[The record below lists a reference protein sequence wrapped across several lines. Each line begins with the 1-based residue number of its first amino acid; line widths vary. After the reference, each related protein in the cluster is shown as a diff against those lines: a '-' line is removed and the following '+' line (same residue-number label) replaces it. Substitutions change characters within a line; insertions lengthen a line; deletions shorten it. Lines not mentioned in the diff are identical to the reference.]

1 MSSLT
6 EEIAAAKRLVTEL
19 QRQERQEAKR
29 LEEVYHRIVPDIVR
43 GVVEHGNGDTT
54 SVTEVVEEA
63 ERRQREAAEQR
74 RERAAR
80 AAATRAAKAEAQAE
94 VESHRDSQGEEHEDG
109 SYPSSWSE
117 S

>member
-6 EEIAAAKRLVTEL
+6 EEIAAAKRRLTEL
-19 QRQERQEAKR
+19 RRQERQEQKR
-29 LEEVYHRIVPDIVR
+29 IAEVYRIIPEIVR
-43 GVVEHGNGDTT
+43 EVVEHDDGDAT
-54 SVTEVVEEA
+54 SVTDIVQEA
-63 ERRQREAAEQR
+63 EQRQREAAAVR

-94 VESHRDSQGEEHEDG
+94 VESHGDSQGEEQEG
-109 SYPSSWSE
+109 GATAPSPWSE

>member
-6 EEIAAAKRLVTEL
+6 EEIKAAKLRLTEL

-29 LEEVYHRIVPDIVR
+29 LEEVYRIIPDIVR
-43 GVVEHGNGDTT
+43 DVVEHGNGDTT
-54 SVTEVVEEA
+54 SVTEIVEEA
-63 ERRQREAAEQR
+63 EHRQREAAEQR

-94 VESHRDSQGEEHEDG
+94 VESHNDSQGEEQEGG
-109 SYPSSWSE
+109 SYPPSWSE

>member
-1 MSSLT
+1 MSSLAD
-6 EEIAAAKRLVTEL
+6 EIKAAKARVTEL
-19 QRQERQEAKR
+19 QRQEKQEAKR
-29 LEEVYHRIVPDIVR
+29 IEEVHKIIPDIVR
-43 GVVEHGNGDTT
+43 DVVERGNGDTT
-54 SVTEVVEEA
+54 SVTEVVQEA

-80 AAATRAAKAEAQAE
+80 AAATRAAKAEAQSEA
-94 VESHRDSQGEEHEDG
+94 ESHRDSQGEDHEDG